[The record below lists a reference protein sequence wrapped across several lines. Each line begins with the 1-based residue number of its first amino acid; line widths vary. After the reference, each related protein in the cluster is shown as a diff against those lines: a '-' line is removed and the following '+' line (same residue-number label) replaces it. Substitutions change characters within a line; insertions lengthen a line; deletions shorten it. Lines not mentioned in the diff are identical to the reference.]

1 VLVTPLPGADRVR
14 VVESIRDVATGAINL
29 RGSSSN
35 DPYRDYIRWAN
46 DSALK
51 LSRLIS
57 AVDVDRLV
65 LTRRYWALQSA
76 TQTPTSHMQML
87 LNAELD
93 ERVRELEEVERSL
106 HQQIERWSREG
117 QFVVPDTSFYI
128 RYPTKLEEA
137 VEDNDLFRHLDIPP
151 FLSLHFLV
159 PILVVDELDGLK
171 QSGNKD
177 VRWRAG
183 YTLAVLDNRL
193 KDPTCP
199 GIVRAADP
207 IGSGG
212 SDGFREA
219 VSIEILFDPPG
230 HTRLPV
236 HDDEIIDR
244 ALAAQVMA
252 GRDLTLVTFD
262 TGQSMRAR
270 AAGLTAVKLDVERD
284 HAPVAL

>member
-1 VLVTPLPGADRVR
+1 MLVTPLPGAERAR

-29 RGSSSN
+29 RGSSTN
-35 DPYRDYIRWAN
+35 DAYRDYIRWAN

-51 LSRLIS
+51 LSRLVS
-57 AVDVDRLV
+57 AADVDRLV

-93 ERVRELEEVERSL
+93 ERVRELEEAERIL

-137 VEDNDLFRHLDIPP
+137 VEEDDLFRHLDIPP
-151 FLSLHFLV
+151 FLPLHFLI

-193 KDPTCP
+193 KDPTRT
-199 GIVRAADP
+199 GTLRAGDQVP
-207 IGSGG
+207 RSG

-219 VSIEILFDPPG
+219 VSVEILFDPPG
-230 HTRLPV
+230 HNRLPI

-244 ALAAQVMA
+244 ALAAQALV
-252 GRDLTLVTFD
+252 GRDLVLITYD

-270 AAGLTAVKLDVERD
+270 GAGLKAVKLDVERESPPP
-284 HAPVAL
+284 AP